1 MALIN
6 QLNTLRLD
14 YLDHGWV
21 QAIYNSEFLEFDD
34 LPPEYENIMEALELT
49 TLFKDIIRSTEN
61 WLNSE
66 EIPPN
71 ERTWAQLSHL
81 IPYKKILAIIAYY
94 LDRGCK
100 NIDIR
105 EYRNEALLASRVYY
119 KLLSIPG
126 YKAYNIYHSQLF
138 AQSLTCLVFP
148 KTMSLHRSNLSPRAL
163 TSELNSLLADLV
175 AYVADLKAVVGSL
188 HLSPTDMNFEDIL
201 SNLVDVTSCDI
212 VTKNNIDKTS
222 LQNIIGMIL
231 GIIDGLLQT
240 SNKEPNEIAIM
251 LLFKCMIPKLTA
263 SCMEHKSSENLTQ
276 SAYVTYSFLIITKY
290 GTSAIPSYALMIE
303 YLCYTADGLER
314 YEVRERRAELVV
326 GLMSALTPL
335 PFKKIFQWIIELSNT
350 AKLVHRQVAV
360 EIMSHMIEKDIK
372 ETPPEHDRESADTL
386 DESQPTNTA
395 VEQMNDS
402 SPDSGDNIIMACQQT
417 SAVDGPGLPLSD
429 VERLS
434 LLQERRHRVPY
445 SEIFRAVF
453 DRVNDDSGSLRQ
465 RALGFFTYCL
475 TIERPVMVN
484 AIKEV
489 NGPGA
494 VPRLLVA
501 GARSACD
508 ERAVVRKAAALLVLR
523 LLCSRCIPEPRPDDV
538 LVLVNLC
545 RDASIIVRTAAISG
559 LGELVVLQ
567 PTDVVVEAFLTGPM
581 HQVTDPEAKVQEQVL
596 NLIEDVLIRRVSLFR
611 GPDKEDPLPWLILAG
626 ILRRKM
632 KRHLQKICFMMS
644 KSSQCINHRLVDK
657 LSSHLGALS
666 DERDVQCLLLL
677 TCVARHVDYPDVG
690 FVLDYYYKLTDNEDL
705 HDVRA
710 LSLTLD
716 LLGSWSRFVL
726 SHDRTLLRD
735 HLVRRLAAA
744 TDDGCRIWSAQLA
757 AQLDFDNLSWATEM
771 MQLSERRVAESGD
784 VLEALRAADL
794 SLVAPAPPSPVLLKF
809 FLNALNDPPPEWD
822 EVVYGSLVAGAGR
835 MCVRERE
842 AAAQVAPLL
851 AALLSRPR
859 EPLNVRLNC
868 FAALSDICAR
878 YVTAPLLAALLS
890 RPREP
895 LNVRLNCFAALSDIC
910 ARYVTAPL
918 LAALLSRPREPLN
931 VRLNCFAAL
940 SDICARYT
948 CIVEPLLGSMC
959 GCLFTEAPAPLRR
972 KAARELTRLLLGG
985 FLRLRT
991 PLYYRYCAL
1000 LADEDDDVREPAEYY
1015 VTCGLTTD
1023 SIYHHF
1029 VECVLYYNHEE
1040 KDRIDFDDRQLI
1052 YDVMLQRMSIVQKLN
1067 IQCRL
1072 AREVLEH
1079 AADLTDEGDG
1089 ELPPEINAAL
1099 LDTITLLCGPRM
1111 KLPKK
1116 QKPSEVNDIDEL
1128 QERVTNNIVSH
1139 KMKITVAE
1147 VLVPAVLRLHSRLKS
1162 RGGQINTYLIHIAS
1176 DLLKDYELEI
1186 KELFEDNVEL
1196 MKSIQLFQETI
1207 GLEVTFGNVRNLV
1220 TSTAPAE
1227 PDTPR
1232 APRKRPRP
1240 PALTPR
1246 KRALRI

>member
-1 MALIN
+1 M
-6 QLNTLRLD
+6 
-14 YLDHGWV
+14 
-21 QAIYNSEFLEFDD
+21 
-34 LPPEYENIMEALELT
+34 
-49 TLFKDIIRSTEN
+49 
-61 WLNSE
+61 
-66 EIPPN
+66 
-71 ERTWAQLSHL
+71 
-81 IPYKKILAIIAYY
+81 
-94 LDRGCK
+94 
-100 NIDIR
+100 
-105 EYRNEALLASRVYY
+105 
-119 KLLSIPG
+119 
-126 YKAYNIYHSQLF
+126 
-138 AQSLTCLVFP
+138 
-148 KTMSLHRSNLSPRAL
+148 
-163 TSELNSLLADLV
+163 
-175 AYVADLKAVVGSL
+175 
-188 HLSPTDMNFEDIL
+188 
-201 SNLVDVTSCDI
+201 
-212 VTKNNIDKTS
+212 
-222 LQNIIGMIL
+222 
-231 GIIDGLLQT
+231 
-240 SNKEPNEIAIM
+240 
-251 LLFKCMIPKLTA
+251 
-263 SCMEHKSSENLTQ
+263 
-276 SAYVTYSFLIITKY
+276 
-290 GTSAIPSYALMIE
+290 
-303 YLCYTADGLER
+303 
-314 YEVRERRAELVV
+314 
-326 GLMSALTPL
+326 
-335 PFKKIFQWIIELSNT
+335 
-350 AKLVHRQVAV
+350 
-360 EIMSHMIEKDIK
+360 
-372 ETPPEHDRESADTL
+372 
-386 DESQPTNTA
+386 
-395 VEQMNDS
+395 
-402 SPDSGDNIIMACQQT
+402 
-417 SAVDGPGLPLSD
+417 
-429 VERLS
+429 
-434 LLQERRHRVPY
+434 
-445 SEIFRAVF
+445 
-453 DRVNDDSGSLRQ
+453 
-465 RALGFFTYCL
+465 
-475 TIERPVMVN
+475 
-484 AIKEV
+484 
-489 NGPGA
+489 
-494 VPRLLVA
+494 
-501 GARSACD
+501 
-508 ERAVVRKAAALLVLR
+508 
-523 LLCSRCIPEPRPDDV
+523 
-538 LVLVNLC
+538 
-545 RDASIIVRTAAISG
+545 
-559 LGELVVLQ
+559 
-567 PTDVVVEAFLTGPM
+567 
-581 HQVTDPEAKVQEQVL
+581 
-596 NLIEDVLIRRVSLFR
+596 
-611 GPDKEDPLPWLILAG
+611 
-626 ILRRKM
+626 
-632 KRHLQKICFMMS
+632 
-644 KSSQCINHRLVDK
+644 
-657 LSSHLGALS
+657 
-666 DERDVQCLLLL
+666 
-677 TCVARHVDYPDVG
+677 
-690 FVLDYYYKLTDNEDL
+690 
-705 HDVRA
+705 
-710 LSLTLD
+710 
-716 LLGSWSRFVL
+716 
-726 SHDRTLLRD
+726 
-735 HLVRRLAAA
+735 
-744 TDDGCRIWSAQLA
+744 
-757 AQLDFDNLSWATEM
+757 
-771 MQLSERRVAESGD
+771 AESGD

-842 AAAQVAPLL
+842 AAAQV
-851 AALLSRPR
+851 
-859 EPLNVRLNC
+859 
-868 FAALSDICAR
+868 
-878 YVTAPLLAALLS
+878 
-890 RPREP
+890 
-895 LNVRLNCFAALSDIC
+895 
-910 ARYVTAPL
+910 APL

>member
-34 LPPEYENIMEALELT
+34 LPPEYEDFTGTLEMT
-49 TLFKDIIRSTEN
+49 SLFADIIRSTEN

-94 LDRGCK
+94 IDRGCK
-100 NIDIR
+100 NIDTR
-105 EYRNEALLASRVYY
+105 EYRNQALLASRVYY

-148 KTMSLHRSNLSPRAL
+148 KTMSLQRSNLSPRAL

-212 VTKNNIDKTS
+212 VTKNNIDKTI

-240 SNKEPNEIAIM
+240 TNQEPNEIAIM

-290 GTSAIPSYALMIE
+290 GTAAIPSYALMIE

-372 ETPPEHDRESADTL
+372 ETPPEHDRESADTT
-386 DESQPTNTA
+386 EEQEPQPTNTA
-395 VEQMNDS
+395 VEEMTDS
-402 SPDSGDNIIMACQQT
+402 RPHSGDNIIMACQQT

-475 TIERPVMVN
+475 TIQRPVMVN

-489 NGPGA
+489 NGLGA

-559 LGELVVLQ
+559 LGELVVLR

-657 LSSHLGALS
+657 LSTHLGALS

-809 FLNALNDPPPEWD
+809 FLNALNDPLPEWD

-910 ARYVTAPL
+910 ARY
-918 LAALLSRPREPLN
+918 
-931 VRLNCFAAL
+931 
-940 SDICARYT
+940 T

-959 GCLFTEAPAPLRR
+959 DCLFTEAPAALRR

-1232 APRKRPRP
+1232 APRRRPRP
-1240 PALTPR
+1240 PPVTPR